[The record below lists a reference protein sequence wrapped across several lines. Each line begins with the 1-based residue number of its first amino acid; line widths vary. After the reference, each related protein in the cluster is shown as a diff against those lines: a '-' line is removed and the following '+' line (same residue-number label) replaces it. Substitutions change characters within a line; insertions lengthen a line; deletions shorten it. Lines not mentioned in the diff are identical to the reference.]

1 MAQSIFPDSML
12 NKSVPSE
19 MTLEGI
25 ASKLTYFHLQL
36 HLIHWQTSSYAE
48 HVAVGG
54 FYDYIHDFKDDVIEK
69 LMGYMGKKPRNVKLL
84 PLQDNAMATSVV
96 NEIKSWA
103 AELGTFAKSNG
114 YNDVDNMSQDLS
126 GHAAKTLYLLTLS

>member
-1 MAQSIFPDSML
+1 MGLSIFPDSM
-12 NKSVPSE
+12 KPSSE

-36 HLIHWQTSSYAE
+36 HLIHWQTESYAQ
-48 HVAVGG
+48 HIALGSL
-54 FYDYIHDFKDDVIEK
+54 YDYVHDFKDDATEK
-69 LMGYMGKKPRNVKLL
+69 LMGYMGKKIKNIKLI
-84 PLQDNAMATSVV
+84 PLQDNATSSSVV

-103 AELGTFAKSNG
+103 AELGTFARMNG
-114 YNDVDNMSQDLS
+114 YSDIDNMSQDLS